1 MTFSKLTLL
10 KLKVAIADDFVW
22 DAHQNNVLVQF
33 KPEMNQFL
41 RSLLTFTCINHEK
54 ILETFTEYYHDFE
67 AVFQYKSIGQTHS
80 RALVSI

>member
-1 MTFSKLTLL
+1 MTFPKLTLL
-10 KLKVAIADDFVW
+10 RLKVVIADDFVC
-22 DAHQNNVLVQF
+22 DTHQNNVLVQF

-67 AVFQYKSIGQTHS
+67 AVFQYK
-80 RALVSI
+80 